1 MIAKEKEQK
10 KENEIRMFSV
20 KLYLLAAL
28 VIFAIGIL
36 RNHPIETLLVHGV
49 LVWLLITVVL
59 LVLCANE
66 RAYYHKIMHP
76 KMFMAGYV
84 IACIMMVLSYFT
96 NTFNL
101 WLLGVVFIAV
111 ACGFESALFLHV
123 ILCVMFATGYSVSI
137 EQFAYYV
144 IIGSIL
150 CLVCSRLHKWSSVC
164 YAVIIGICM
173 DLSLQFVLHDFE
185 LAKVFCRYSLFSVMS
200 TIGVI
205 VIAFLVDVM
214 LGNTE
219 EQEEDGQKEQLEEEI
234 KEEAEEETVE
244 ETAQEEILS
253 EKLDV
258 ILGQEYELL
267 NRLQQHSKN
276 LYMHSVDIGELSYMA
291 AESIG
296 YNAKLAKAGGLYHEI
311 GRIKSD
317 NYIEDG
323 IELAKEAGFP
333 DEVIAIIRQHN
344 SNYET
349 PTTVEAAIVMLT
361 DSVVSTLEYLES
373 IGKQGSMS
381 SEKLIGNIF
390 ENRLNKGGLDACN
403 LTVAEY
409 KSLMQFYINNAF

>member
-1 MIAKEKEQK
+1 MIAKEKEQTSK
-10 KENEIRMFSV
+10 KEIKMFSV
-20 KLYLLAAL
+20 KLYLLATL

-36 RNHPIETLLVHGV
+36 KNHPIETLLVHGV
-49 LVWLLITVVL
+49 LVWLLITVIL
-59 LVLCANE
+59 LVLWGNE

-123 ILCVMFATGYSVSI
+123 ILCVMFATGFSISI

-164 YAVIIGICM
+164 YAVIIGICV

-214 LGNTE
+214 LGNNE
-219 EQEEDGQKEQLEEEI
+219 GQEEEEKEVEEEEV
-234 KEEAEEETVE
+234 KEEEA
-244 ETAQEEILS
+244 AQEDILS

-267 NRLQQHSKN
+267 TRLQQHSKN

-323 IELAKEAGFP
+323 IELAKEADFP

-344 SNYET
+344 HNYET

-373 IGKQGSMS
+373 VGKQGSMS
-381 SEKLIGNIF
+381 SEKLIGSIF